1 MKEQNYL
8 LKDFINERTVNVE
21 KEFENDIVFAKFIN
35 YMKVALLHKKLNF
48 LKHQKYLCKKEQ
60 TISYEEWAILS
71 DRDNFAYSFFNSK
84 NNIALDN
91 RISLDIAISKLS
103 EKQREIIIL
112 HYYQKK
118 PLNLIAKQLNM
129 NANTVRQLKLRAIIK
144 LKKYMEEK

>member
-1 MKEQNYL
+1 MKEENYL

-35 YMKVALLHKKLNF
+35 YMKVALSHKKLNF

-103 EKQREIIIL
+103 DNIFFI
-112 HYYQKK
+112 
-118 PLNLIAKQLNM
+118 
-129 NANTVRQLKLRAIIK
+129 
-144 LKKYMEEK
+144 